1 MGRPSLSN
9 QRDQMT
15 HECDTMSR
23 DVKPV
28 VGTKQ
33 RILIT
38 AFLIPNL
45 HCPTCVTTV
54 ADLLA
59 SLRPP
64 PSNINSSIVSHIVT
78 VTHDATLG
86 VSAIKEALGDGG
98 FEVYSLAQDRDVA
111 DLDLENGPGYQSN
124 RSGVKRWL
132 SYITRSQVKETE
144 LKREKHIASCSQ
156 CQAERKLTTTK
167 PPGSSLSPKK
177 EKTDGIL
184 TTGTLSETAQISS
197 PTRAI
202 VAMVGDGINDA
213 PALTM
218 ADVGIAVGSGSDV
231 AISSAEFVLMSSRLT
246 TLLTLIDLSR
256 IVFRRVYFN
265 FGWALVYNM
274 IALPIAAGVLYPV
287 VSNGSHFRL
296 APVWASVAMALS
308 SVSVVCSSLL
318 MRSRLPGVGFRAVNF
333 PEEREK
339 QAVTMEV

>member
-64 PSNINSSIVSHIVT
+64 PSNINSSIVS

-86 VSAIKEALGDGG
+86 VSAIKEALEDGG

-197 PTRAI
+197 PSEPQVTTSST
-202 VAMVGDGINDA
+202 VSSS
-213 PALTM
+213 LT
-218 ADVGIAVGSGSDV
+218 D
-231 AISSAEFVLMSSRLT
+231 EP
-246 TLLTLIDLSR
+246 DL
-256 IVFRRVYFN
+256 F
-265 FGWALVYNM
+265 
-274 IALPIAAGVLYPV
+274 
-287 VSNGSHFRL
+287 H
-296 APVWASVAMALS
+296 ASVALGGMNCS
-308 SVSVVCSSLL
+308 SCVGTITEAIRQHGWVHSVEVNLLTNSASVVFEGS
-318 MRSRLPGVGFRAVNF
+318 
-333 PEEREK
+333 
-339 QAVTMEV
+339 